1 MRWQWGVS
9 GGRIGDCGDQG
20 DKVDAAV
27 VTKAERLKGGA
38 DEGGLDSGERCRQAV
53 AAYFLHLGWWQPRH
67 NIVVSVMVSSNCCIG
82 STGCCWEMTEDSVG
96 SLQQN

>member
-38 DEGGLDSGERCRQAV
+38 DEGGLDSGERCSFR
-53 AAYFLHLGWWQPRH
+53 
-67 NIVVSVMVSSNCCIG
+67 SSGPSLSLNS
-82 STGCCWEMTEDSVG
+82 STS
-96 SLQQN
+96 